1 MASIGSLTLS
11 SDMNLFCNRL
21 ATIRKNHGLAAI
33 SQTFVANVPTQSS
46 QMVTLKSNLENT
58 ANSSQYIPD
67 KTFDLHE
74 IGVGSPTKYQSF
86 SAINEALNYMES
98 VCVHNSSDYSRHS
111 DYGDDS
117 DRAHDAGDV
126 NKGDVDRN
134 YGDVD

>member
-1 MASIGSLTLS
+1 MANVGSLTLS

-67 KTFDLHE
+67 KTFDLNE
-74 IGVGSPTKYQSF
+74 IGVGFPTKYQTF
-86 SAINEALNYMES
+86 SAINEAGKYM
-98 VCVHNSSDYSRHS
+98 CP
-111 DYGDDS
+111 
-117 DRAHDAGDV
+117 
-126 NKGDVDRN
+126 
-134 YGDVD
+134 

>member
-1 MASIGSLTLS
+1 
-11 SDMNLFCNRL
+11 
-21 ATIRKNHGLAAI
+21 
-33 SQTFVANVPTQSS
+33 
-46 QMVTLKSNLENT
+46 MVTLKSNLENT